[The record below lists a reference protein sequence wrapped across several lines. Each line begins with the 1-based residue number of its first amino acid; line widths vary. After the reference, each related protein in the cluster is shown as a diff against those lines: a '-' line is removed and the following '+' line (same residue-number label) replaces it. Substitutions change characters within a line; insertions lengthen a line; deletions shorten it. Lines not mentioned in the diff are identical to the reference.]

1 MKTFKLPLVAFIL
14 LVTILAI
21 FFLISSKLDQSLP
34 EGASGGEG
42 FMNPDSIVNG
52 IMGNGEKAPP
62 EGVVLSDKTN
72 EQIKAESELLA
83 ENTKKAIEKS
93 EMKSLSCE
101 EIFQQYAKV
110 MDDCFIRDN
119 CGELLSFNDKDIAF
133 TRCREKSRARYDSLE
148 LKYR

>member
-14 LVTILAI
+14 LVTIAI
-21 FFLISSKLDQSLP
+21 FFLFGCRQDQTLP
-34 EGASGGEG
+34 PGASGEED
-42 FMNPDSIVNG
+42 FIHVDSIVND
-52 IMGNGEKAPP
+52 IMGTGQQALPA
-62 EGVVLSDKTN
+62 GVDISDKTG
-72 EQIKAESELLA
+72 EQIKAESAILA

-110 MDDCFIRDN
+110 MDDCFARDN
-119 CGELLSFNDKDIAF
+119 CGELLAFNDKDIAF